1 MKIEKHRMYKIEMY
15 SKIYKR
21 AVEMGFKNE
30 NKLNVVMDIE
40 SADKKFNLDLEA
52 WLNADDFNFAHDFV
66 GIISNIDRSE
76 YPATNFGYFLPRF
89 ARKDDWNE

>member
-1 MKIEKHRMYKIEMY
+1 MKKKEIY
-15 SKIYKR
+15 SKICDR
-21 AVEMGFKNE
+21 AEKMGLMK
-30 NKLNVVMDIE
+30 KSRLGVLMDIL

-66 GIISNIDRSE
+66 GIINNIVRDK

-89 ARKDDWNE
+89 ARKDD